1 MGTQG
6 VFGYIIGRKKRLM
19 HVHSDA
25 DILWQ
30 VLVREIYVLMKHYG
44 TKELLQNAFEKIK
57 IAKNKPSVS
66 DIEKCKF
73 FTDFENVINT
83 EDWYTIL
90 RFCQISFINILEVGY
105 ILNEKTESGYV
116 FILDF
121 NKEEVIHYFKDLEGN
136 TKQLDKARLK
146 EIMEFDEMPKK
157 SYTEIVSEMKD
168 QFNIYYENLTKL
180 RNNIKKV
187 KQLFK
192 EARQQGAINIEEKLQ
207 KMLYDYE
214 FEEKI
219 LHRSRRVF
227 YHRLKSLDLI
237 DEE

>member
-1 MGTQG
+1 MALP
-6 VFGYIIGRKKRLM
+6 VP
-19 HVHSDA
+19 D
-25 DILWQ
+25 
-30 VLVREIYVLMKHYG
+30 
-44 TKELLQNAFEKIK
+44 
-57 IAKNKPSVS
+57 
-66 DIEKCKF
+66 
-73 FTDFENVINT
+73 
-83 EDWYTIL
+83 
-90 RFCQISFINILEVGY
+90 
-105 ILNEKTESGYV
+105 
-116 FILDF
+116 
-121 NKEEVIHYFKDLEGN
+121 
-136 TKQLDKARLK
+136 TKQLDKASLK
-146 EIMEFDEMPKK
+146 EIMDFDEMPKK